1 MSSDKEIQRVDEI
14 PLVVY
19 WLLKMRIHEIIDR
32 VLPHPHSNWQ
42 GLSYG
47 QLALLFV
54 AYVIHLRT
62 HCLSGMEEWVQK
74 HRLVLEEA
82 TGWTIGLKDAT
93 DDRLGTL
100 LDVLGEDAGRGLAL
114 QREMGHHLIQ
124 AYALP
129 TKLARFDTTTFNV
142 YHAPSEKGTAG
153 GGLLTFGRSKDHRP
167 DLLQFKQGLGTLDP
181 AGVPLLTA
189 TLPGKRADDPLYIP
203 AWRQMVHVIGH
214 RRFLFVADCK
224 AAALVARATLDAE
237 GGHYLFPM
245 PMTGKVPERLR
256 TWVLNPPLKPEPLVL
271 PGRVGEEQE
280 KRVVGR
286 GFEVEQEMSATLEDG
301 RIHHWSE
308 RWLVTRSNAL
318 AKRQQK
324 ALHRRLRK
332 AEKELV
338 TLRAKPH
345 EDAATLQAQA
355 ETLLR
360 RHRVTSFIE
369 VRVEETVTSKKR
381 YIGPGRPGPNRPYR
395 IEEIRRAHLTYRRY
409 PEAIEEALHLA
420 GWRIHVTNP
429 PQQVLSLGQAIAHY
443 RGMWRNERG
452 YHRFKKGS
460 LPVLPLLVRLP
471 ERIVGLMLLLM
482 IALQALTLLEFVAQ
496 QTLAEQGEELAGLVP
511 GNPKMK
517 TARPSAERLLA
528 RFDNLHLLVERT
540 EEDWEGELV
549 ESLTPLQRRILA
561 ILRVPEQVYDF
572 SFLRP
577 PPNNPYDSS

>member
-1 MSSDKEIQRVDEI
+1 MHMSSDKEIQRVDEI

-19 WLLKMRIHEIIDR
+19 WLLKMRVHEIIDL
-32 VLPHPHSNWQ
+32 VLPYPHSNWQ

-54 AYVIHLRT
+54 AYVIHLRN
-62 HCLSGMEEWVQK
+62 HRLSGMEEWVQK

-82 TGWTIGLKDAT
+82 TRWTIGLKDAT

-100 LDVLGEDAGRGLAL
+100 LGVLGEDAGRGLTL
-114 QREMGHHLIQ
+114 QRELGHHLIQ

-153 GGLLTFGRSKDHRP
+153 GGLLTFGHSKDHRP

-224 AAALVARATLDAE
+224 AAALATRATLDAE

-245 PMTGKVPERLR
+245 PTTGKVPERLR
-256 TWVLNPPLKPEPLVL
+256 VWVLNPPLKPEPLVL

-280 KRVVGR
+280 KRVVGQ

-301 RIHHWSE
+301 RVHRWSE
-308 RWLVTRSNAL
+308 RWLVTRSDAL

-324 ALHRRLRK
+324 ALRQRLRK
-332 AEKELV
+332 AERELA
-338 TLRAKPH
+338 TLRAKSH
-345 EDAATLQAQA
+345 EDAAALQAQVEA
-355 ETLLR
+355 LLR
-360 RHRVTSFIE
+360 RHRVTLLVE
-369 VRVEETVTSKKR
+369 VQVQETVTSKKR

-395 IEEIRRAHLTYRRY
+395 LEEVRRTHLTYQRR
-409 PEAIEEALHLA
+409 PEAIEEVLCLA
-420 GWRIHVTNP
+420 GWRIHVTNASGP
-429 PQQVLSLGQAIAHY
+429 VLPLGEAITRY

-471 ERIVGLMLLLM
+471 ERIAGLMLLLM

-496 QTLAEQGEELAGLVP
+496 QALAEQWEELAGLVP
-511 GNPKMK
+511 GNPRMK
-517 TARPSAERLLA
+517 TAHPSAERLLA
-528 RFDNLHLLVERT
+528 QFDNLHLLLERT
-540 EEDWEGELV
+540 EDGWEGELV
-549 ESLTPLQRRILA
+549 ESLTPLQRQILT
-561 ILRVPEQVYDF
+561 ILRVPEHVYNL

-577 PPNNPYDSS
+577 PPSKFL